1 MAVLKD
7 IGLAVLLSTAIGCGK
22 PAAVTE
28 PQEAAEAAP
37 DIDGGLTWINSPELK
52 LAELHGKVVLLD
64 FFEYSCVNCIRTIPY
79 RLEWQKRYGL
89 KGLVTIGIH
98 TPQYGFSMDPSYVY
112 AGVKRLGITYP
123 VVVDSNFKIADAY
136 QNRFW
141 PRLFLV
147 DQRGKLRF
155 QHTGEGAYQETELM
169 IQKLLAEIDPTQK
182 FPEPLPPVRAI
193 DKPGVVCY
201 PITPEL
207 YLGRT
212 RGQLGNTEAATTNAV
227 ITFHL
232 PSELNEGRIYVSG
245 DWANQSE
252 YMRHVGD
259 KDDLAD
265 CLVLKYRAV
274 EVNVV
279 MKPEDIYWQQ
289 VFVTQDGKPLRGG
302 SAGEDVKFDE
312 QGRSYV
318 EVRSPR
324 MYNLIANQ
332 PYGAY
337 ELHLCVQ
344 GKGLSVYSF
353 SFGTCEI
360 PQNVDK
366 LRSAKEAS

>member
-1 MAVLKD
+1 MAALNNMGMAVL
-7 IGLAVLLSTAIGCGK
+7 LAAAVGCGK
-22 PAAVTE
+22 AIVTE
-28 PQEAAEAAP
+28 RQETLERAP
-37 DIDGGLTWINSPELK
+37 EIDGGLTWINSSELK
-52 LAELHGKVVLLD
+52 LAGLLGKVVLLD

-79 RLEWQKRYGL
+79 RLEWQKRYGPR
-89 KGLVTIGIH
+89 GLVTIGIH

-147 DQRGKLRF
+147 DRNGKLRF

-169 IQKLLAEIDPTQK
+169 VQKLLAEIDPAQK

-212 RGQLGNTEAATTNAV
+212 RGQLGNTEGASTNAV
-227 ITFHL
+227 ITLRL
-232 PSELNEGRIYVSG
+232 PSRLDEGRIYVSG

-259 KDDLAD
+259 KDDLTD

-279 MKPEDIYWQQ
+279 MKPEDIYWLQ
-289 VFVTQDGKPLRGG
+289 VYVTQDGNSLRPEN
-302 SAGEDVKFDE
+302 AGDNVKFDD

-366 LRSAKEAS
+366 LRAVKEAS